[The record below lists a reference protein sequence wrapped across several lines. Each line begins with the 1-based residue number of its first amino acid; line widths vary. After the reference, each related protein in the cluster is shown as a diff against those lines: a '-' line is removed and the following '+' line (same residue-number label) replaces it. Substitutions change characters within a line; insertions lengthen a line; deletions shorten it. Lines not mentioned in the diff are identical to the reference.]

1 MLNKILA
8 LLIYWALKGLN
19 FTLRYRVI
27 NQPVIDKIATENSSY
42 IVALWHQNL
51 IHSTLSH
58 ASTPHATMA
67 SKSKDGDIIT
77 AVLHHLGYKVARG
90 SSRKEGRKAI
100 VELIRFVRQ
109 GYPAAVTVDGPLGPA
124 HQPKHG
130 VFSLAKACRV
140 PVVPSI
146 AYPENFWAINNWDKF
161 RIPKP
166 FSRICIFFDDPIF
179 VTQNTGTEDFPGLAK
194 QVKQALEEGELKA
207 IAYLKDNPG

>member
-1 MLNKILA
+1 MQNKIFA
-8 LLIYWALKGLN
+8 LLIYWILKGMN
-19 FTLRYRVI
+19 FTFRYRVI
-27 NQPVIDKIATENSSY
+27 NQPTIDKIAAENSSY

-67 SKSKDGDIIT
+67 SNSKDGDIIT
-77 AVLHHLGYKVARG
+77 AVLHLLGYKVARG
-90 SSRKEGRKAI
+90 SSRKGGRKAI

-130 VFSLAKACRV
+130 VFSLAKACKV

-146 AYPENFWAINNWDKF
+146 AYPENFWAVNNWDKF

-166 FSRICIFFDDPIF
+166 FTRICIYFDNPIY
-179 VTQNTGTEDFPGLAK
+179 VSQNKGMEEFPELA
-194 QVKQALEEGELKA
+194 QRVKQGLEEGELKA
-207 IAYLKDNPG
+207 IAYLRDNPG